1 MFEGPPDH
9 LPQHF
14 GYLMLP
20 NFSLM
25 AFSSAIEPLRAAN
38 TLSGRTLYRWT
49 LLSADGGP
57 VAASN
62 GISVMPEAGIGDAAA
77 YDAVIA
83 IGGAGTERVKDP
95 RIIGYL
101 RRIARMGT
109 HLGAVSTAPYVLAHA
124 GLLDRRRCTIHWEY
138 MDGFRE
144 DYPHLDM
151 TDELFEIDGPI
162 FTCSGGTAAID
173 LMLHLISAQHG
184 HELAAAVSEWFIH
197 KQIREQGE
205 HQRMAL
211 RFRVGVSH
219 PKLLAAI
226 EKMEESLE
234 TPIEREEIAEAVG
247 LSTRQ
252 LERLFR
258 KYLNATP
265 RKYYF
270 TLRMQRARI
279 LLRQTTMSVLDVALA
294 CGFVSASHFAKCYRE
309 HFGNSPREDRAPEA

>member
-1 MFEGPPDH
+1 MFQGPPDK

-38 TLSGRTLYRWT
+38 TLSGRELYRWT
-49 LLSADGGP
+49 LLSADMAP

-62 GISVMPEAGIGDAAA
+62 GIAVMPDRAIGDKQH

-95 RIIGYL
+95 RIISYL
-101 RRIARMGT
+101 RRIARMGAY
-109 HLGAVSTAPYVLAHA
+109 LGAISTAPYVLAHA
-124 GLLDRRRCTIHWEY
+124 GLLDHRSCTIHWEY

-144 DYPHLDM
+144 DYPHLDV

-173 LMLHLISAQHG
+173 LMLHMISAQHG
-184 HELAAAVSEWFIH
+184 HDLAAAVSEWFIH
-197 KQIREQGE
+197 KQIREQSE

-226 EKMEESLE
+226 EKMEENLE
-234 TPIEREEIAEAVG
+234 APVDREEIAEAVG

-270 TLRMQRARI
+270 ALRMQRARI
-279 LLRQTTMSVLDVALA
+279 LLRQTTMSVLEVALA

-309 HFGNSPREDRAPEA
+309 FFGASPRQDRSPEA